1 MTKLL
6 EKAIEGLRELP
17 DDMQD
22 KAARQLI
29 QYVDEV
35 TDDAERGAIIEGRR
49 AYERGEFRPLDQWRH
64 EMGIGDH

>member
-1 MTKLL
+1 MIKLL

>member
-6 EKAIEGLRELP
+6 EKAIEGIRELP

-29 QYVDEV
+29 QYVEEATDE
-35 TDDAERGAIIEGRR
+35 ERAAITEGRR
-49 AYERGEFRPLDQWRH
+49 AYQRGEFVSLDQWKH

>member
-6 EKAIEGLRELP
+6 EQAFAQLRELP
-17 DDMQD
+17 ADFQD

-35 TDDAERGAIIEGRR
+35 STDERRDLEEGRQ
-49 AYERGEFRPLDQWRH
+49 AFQRGEYLSLAQWRND
-64 EMGIGDH
+64 MGIGDN

>member
-29 QYVDEV
+29 QYVDE
-35 TDDAERGAIIEGRR
+35 G
-49 AYERGEFRPLDQWRH
+49 
-64 EMGIGDH
+64 